1 MPLFHT
7 VSRASS
13 LFSCHGTCRARQ
25 SGRHLPVVSL
35 LLAMLAL
42 STLSGCD
49 QINKKLGLE
58 DPAKK
63 LAQQEAEGK
72 AVGGACRHSG
82 RAIEDC
88 YSIYTWLPKE
98 AVFAG
103 WKEMD
108 TYMRENNITTVAPQL
123 PPAPPP
129 PPPEPPKKKK
139 PKPAENK
146 DGEEGESAPAG
157 DKGEKADKD
166 EKADSKADS
175 KSGNPDAAKKA
186 DDKPAARH

>member
-1 MPLFHT
+1 MLI
-7 VSRASS
+7 
-13 LFSCHGTCRARQ
+13 
-25 SGRHLPVVSL
+25 
-35 LLAMLAL
+35 LA
-42 STLSGCD
+42 LSGCD

-63 LAQQEAEGK
+63 MAQLEAEGK

-98 AVFAG
+98 AVFTG

-146 DGEEGESAPAG
+146 DGEDGESAPAG
-157 DKGEKADKD
+157 EKGEKADKADKD
-166 EKADSKADS
+166 EKAESKA
-175 KSGNPDAAKKA
+175 GNPDAAKKA